1 MKNLKYSILLPLC
14 VGFLSACETHDTL
27 DDAVIVG
34 QMAPHVY
41 WEVGSSNVKAGTN
54 VPFNVQYYTTS
65 DSPVDHLEV
74 WYSLTEE
81 ETKSAVCPWTQTFN
95 FSMVSSKITDR
106 RIMQKISTYPHNESY
121 WNDSLRAYYFSA
133 EFPTSNTLSGISWIK
148 PTQYDNDKMVSYFG
162 ADFAQQFKDSLYK
175 LMKVTDFQKMYSGL
189 NLVENFRIYVDS
201 TFNQNSGGWVYHFPK
216 DNQGNTPVPQV
227 IQDIY
232 KNIPFQDL
240 ILNNAT
246 NLYEIE
252 YSRTYSLKSQIRAVD
267 SKGISGLSTD
277 FIIILN

>member
-14 VGFLSACETHDTL
+14 LGFISACEPHDTL

-54 VPFNVQYYTTS
+54 VPFHVQYYSTS
-65 DSPVDHLEV
+65 DVPVDRLEV

-95 FSMVSSKITDR
+95 FSMVSSKITER
-106 RIMQKISTYPHNESY
+106 RIMQKISIYPHNQSY
-121 WNDSLRAYYFSA
+121 WNDSLRAFSFSA
-133 EFPTSNTLSGISWIK
+133 EFPTSNTLSGINWRNH
-148 PTQYDNDKMVSYFG
+148 TQFDNDRMVSYFG
-162 ADFAQQFKDSLYK
+162 AGFAQQFKDSLYK
-175 LMKVTDFQKMYSGL
+175 LMKVSDFQKMYSGL

-216 DNQGNTPVPQV
+216 DNQGNTPVPLV

-246 NLYEIE
+246 NMYEIE
-252 YSRTYSLKSQIRAVD
+252 YNRTYSLKSQIRAVD
-267 SKGISGLSTD
+267 SKGVSGLSTD